1 MATAKV
7 IGRRQGGD
15 SGGDSEGGREATA
28 TWLRARRW
36 LVAGVINRVMMSLYI
51 R

>member
-1 MATAKV
+1 MATAEATVKATA
-7 IGRRQGGD
+7 
-15 SGGDSEGGREATA
+15 EATAKATAEATA
-28 TWLRARRW
+28 TRLRAWRW